1 MLKIYVKVTLFDL
14 EMSFKVFNHMKDSET
29 NADNFISFQVLNSF
43 KDLQRLLPFN
53 LSVRNWSKI

>member
-14 EMSFKVFNHMKDSET
+14 EMSFKVFNHMKDSYT

-43 KDLQRLLPFN
+43 KDLQRLLRFN

>member
-14 EMSFKVFNHMKDSET
+14 EMSFKVFNHMKDSKT
-29 NADNFISFQVLNSF
+29 NADNFIPFQVLNSF
-43 KDLQRLLPFN
+43 KDLQRLLRFN